1 MGFIQKHRWLILYLL
16 ILVLAIAGG
25 TTVRAFLNRA
35 AGPVRLPAVA
45 EALDPSLYA
54 HQTVTADGISY
65 RVPTGA
71 LAGIL
76 RPEQWENCAEPESAG
91 EPVTVRLSELYE
103 IRLYE
108 DGYGCVY
115 YGYANPWERDT
126 AWYRLPDGAA
136 DAAKTYIE
144 GLTS

>member
-1 MGFIQKHRWLILYLL
+1 MGFIQKHRRLILYLL

-35 AGPVRLPAVA
+35 AEPVRLPAVA
-45 EALDPSLYA
+45 EALDPALYE
-54 HQTVTADGISY
+54 QRTMTDGGTSY

-76 RPEQWENCAEPESAG
+76 QPEQWEDCAEPESAD

-108 DGYGCVY
+108 DGYACVY

-126 AWYRLPDGAA
+126 AWYRLPDGTA
-136 DAAKTYIE
+136 DAVKTYIE

>member
-1 MGFIQKHRWLILYLL
+1 MGLIQKHRWLILYLL

-45 EALDPSLYA
+45 AALDPALYE
-54 HQTVTADGISY
+54 QRTVTAGDISY
-65 RVPTGA
+65 RVPTGE
-71 LAGIL
+71 LAEVL
-76 RPEQWENCAEPESAG
+76 RPEEWEGCAEPESAG
-91 EPVTVRLSELYE
+91 KPVTVRLSELYE

-108 DGYGCVY
+108 DGYACVY
-115 YGYANPWERDT
+115 YGYADPWERDT

-136 DAAKTYIE
+136 DAAETYIE